1 MLVLDSGGISYLAAR
16 SGEALAAIRVFTRQ
30 GLWPPT
36 IPTAVLVESLTG
48 NPGRDATTNRL
59 LKGCRIDPA
68 LSEMLARRAALLRTA
83 ARRGSA
89 LDDLVITAAE
99 PGGTVLTSDPND
111 LRALAGYARA
121 VRVVAVSDPGSQ
133 RSPAATR

>member
-16 SGEALAAIRVFTRQ
+16 SREALAAIRVFTRR

-36 IPTAVLVESLTG
+36 VPTAVLVESLTG
-48 NPGRDATTNRL
+48 NPGRDATANRL

-68 LSEMLARRAALLRTA
+68 PSEVLARRAALLRTA
-83 ARRGSA
+83 ARQGSA
-89 LDDLVITAAE
+89 VDALVIAAAE
-99 PGGTVLTSDPND
+99 PGGTVLTSDPDD

-121 VRVVAVSDPGSQ
+121 VRIVAV
-133 RSPAATR
+133 